1 MKELGYHGTCSK
13 YQYSIETEGFD
24 PDKSKYESSLVLEKI
39 EIIESTFRKKSVT
52 LEDLELGVQ
61 FEHQL
66 TKLDQEQYEVFLST
80 TVSDVNETIYVN
92 VKGRAIFNTK
102 QENKDLLE
110 KNTIAIM
117 FPYIRSYISSITTQ
131 PGMTPIVLPAM
142 NIVAMI
148 NDQKTEEK
156 S

>member
-92 VKGRAIFNTK
+92 VKGRSIFSTK
-102 QENKDLLE
+102 QENKNLLE

-142 NIVAMI
+142 SIVAMI

>member
-1 MKELGYHGTCSK
+1 MKV
-13 YQYSIETEGFD
+13 
-24 PDKSKYESSLVLEKI
+24 KSKYESSLVLEKI

-92 VKGRAIFNTK
+92 VKGRSIFSTK
-102 QENKDLLE
+102 HENKDLLE

>member
-1 MKELGYHGTCSK
+1 M
-13 YQYSIETEGFD
+13 
-24 PDKSKYESSLVLEKI
+24 
-39 EIIESTFRKKSVT
+39 
-52 LEDLELGVQ
+52 
-61 FEHQL
+61 

-92 VKGRAIFNTK
+92 VKGRSIFSTK

-148 NDQKTEEK
+148 NDQKTAEK

>member
-1 MKELGYHGTCSK
+1 MKV
-13 YQYSIETEGFD
+13 
-24 PDKSKYESSLVLEKI
+24 KSKYESSLVLEKI
-39 EIIESTFRKKSVT
+39 EIIESTFRKKSVA

-92 VKGRAIFNTK
+92 VKGRSIFSTK

>member
-1 MKELGYHGTCSK
+1 MKV
-13 YQYSIETEGFD
+13 
-24 PDKSKYESSLVLEKI
+24 KSKYESSLVLEKI

-92 VKGRAIFNTK
+92 VKGRSIFSTK
-102 QENKDLLE
+102 QENKNLLE

>member
-1 MKELGYHGTCSK
+1 MKV
-13 YQYSIETEGFD
+13 
-24 PDKSKYESSLVLEKI
+24 KSKYESSLVLEKI

-92 VKGRAIFNTK
+92 VKGRSIFSTK

-131 PGMTPIVLPAM
+131 PGMTPIVLPAT

>member
-1 MKELGYHGTCSK
+1 M
-13 YQYSIETEGFD
+13 
-24 PDKSKYESSLVLEKI
+24 
-39 EIIESTFRKKSVT
+39 
-52 LEDLELGVQ
+52 
-61 FEHQL
+61 

-92 VKGRAIFNTK
+92 VKGRSIFSTK

-131 PGMTPIVLPAM
+131 PGMTPIVLPTM

>member
-1 MKELGYHGTCSK
+1 MLG
-13 YQYSIETEGFD
+13 E
-24 PDKSKYESSLVLEKI
+24 KYESSLVLEKI

-92 VKGRAIFNTK
+92 VKGRSIFSTK

-148 NDQKTEEK
+148 NGQKTEEK

>member
-1 MKELGYHGTCSK
+1 M
-13 YQYSIETEGFD
+13 
-24 PDKSKYESSLVLEKI
+24 
-39 EIIESTFRKKSVT
+39 
-52 LEDLELGVQ
+52 
-61 FEHQL
+61 

-92 VKGRAIFNTK
+92 VKGRSIFSTK
-102 QENKDLLE
+102 HENKDLLE

>member
-1 MKELGYHGTCSK
+1 MKV
-13 YQYSIETEGFD
+13 
-24 PDKSKYESSLVLEKI
+24 KSKYESSLVLEKI

-92 VKGRAIFNTK
+92 VKGRSIFSTK

>member
-1 MKELGYHGTCSK
+1 MKV
-13 YQYSIETEGFD
+13 
-24 PDKSKYESSLVLEKI
+24 KSKYESSLVLEKI
-39 EIIESTFRKKSVT
+39 EIIESTFRKKSVA

-92 VKGRAIFNTK
+92 VKGRSIFSTK

-148 NDQKTEEK
+148 NDQKRL
-156 S
+156 

>member
-1 MKELGYHGTCSK
+1 M
-13 YQYSIETEGFD
+13 
-24 PDKSKYESSLVLEKI
+24 
-39 EIIESTFRKKSVT
+39 
-52 LEDLELGVQ
+52 
-61 FEHQL
+61 

-92 VKGRAIFNTK
+92 VKGRSIFSTK

>member
-1 MKELGYHGTCSK
+1 M
-13 YQYSIETEGFD
+13 
-24 PDKSKYESSLVLEKI
+24 
-39 EIIESTFRKKSVT
+39 
-52 LEDLELGVQ
+52 
-61 FEHQL
+61 
-66 TKLDQEQYEVFLST
+66 
-80 TVSDVNETIYVN
+80 TIYVN
-92 VKGRAIFNTK
+92 VKGRAIFSTK

-148 NDQKTEEK
+148 NDQKTRGKELAIISHRMILNK
-156 S
+156 YSLFCVYLLLIILGGCFSAATIVPLLNLST

>member
-1 MKELGYHGTCSK
+1 MKV
-13 YQYSIETEGFD
+13 
-24 PDKSKYESSLVLEKI
+24 KSKYESSLVLEKI
-39 EIIESTFRKKSVT
+39 EIIESTFRKKSVA

-92 VKGRAIFNTK
+92 VKGRSIFSTK

-131 PGMTPIVLPAM
+131 PGMAPIVLPAM

>member
-1 MKELGYHGTCSK
+1 M
-13 YQYSIETEGFD
+13 
-24 PDKSKYESSLVLEKI
+24 
-39 EIIESTFRKKSVT
+39 
-52 LEDLELGVQ
+52 
-61 FEHQL
+61 

-92 VKGRAIFNTK
+92 VKGRSIFSTK
-102 QENKDLLE
+102 QENKNLLE

-131 PGMTPIVLPAM
+131 PGMTPIVLPTM

>member
-1 MKELGYHGTCSK
+1 M
-13 YQYSIETEGFD
+13 
-24 PDKSKYESSLVLEKI
+24 
-39 EIIESTFRKKSVT
+39 
-52 LEDLELGVQ
+52 
-61 FEHQL
+61 
-66 TKLDQEQYEVFLST
+66 TKLDQEQYEIFLST

-92 VKGRAIFNTK
+92 VKGRSIFSTK

>member
-1 MKELGYHGTCSK
+1 M
-13 YQYSIETEGFD
+13 IEVNDYVRINMDNRNCIG
-24 PDKSKYESSLVLEKI
+24 I
-39 EIIESTFRKKSVT
+39 GR
-52 LEDLELGVQ
+52 
-61 FEHQL
+61 
-66 TKLDQEQYEVFLST
+66 
-80 TVSDVNETIYVN
+80 VSRIVNETIYVN
-92 VKGRAIFNTK
+92 VKGRSIFSTK

-131 PGMTPIVLPAM
+131 PGMAPIVLPAM

>member
-1 MKELGYHGTCSK
+1 
-13 YQYSIETEGFD
+13 
-24 PDKSKYESSLVLEKI
+24 
-39 EIIESTFRKKSVT
+39 
-52 LEDLELGVQ
+52 
-61 FEHQL
+61 L

-92 VKGRAIFNTK
+92 VKGRSIFSTK

>member
-1 MKELGYHGTCSK
+1 M
-13 YQYSIETEGFD
+13 
-24 PDKSKYESSLVLEKI
+24 
-39 EIIESTFRKKSVT
+39 
-52 LEDLELGVQ
+52 
-61 FEHQL
+61 

-80 TVSDVNETIYVN
+80 TVSYVNETIYVN
-92 VKGRAIFNTK
+92 VKGRSIFSTK